1 MMDGWSVGWGCKE
14 GREGKGREGRRLG
27 FNYCGLSL
35 GYSAGWR
42 ALDEMAFDFSILTRI
57 VREWDRVGVWVWLFV
72 LFVSK
77 ITYEITRLVWHSF
90 ICKIRE
96 KLNGY

>member
-1 MMDGWSVGWGCKE
+1 MMDGRLVGGGAKMAGWK
-14 GREGKGREGRRLG
+14 GRRLG

-42 ALDEMAFDFSILTRI
+42 ALDEMALDFSLLPRI
-57 VREWDRVGVWVWLFV
+57 VWEWDRVWGLGLAFL

-77 ITYEITRLVWHSF
+77 ITL
-90 ICKIRE
+90 
-96 KLNGY
+96 